1 MSSNADCFIV
11 LPANCAS
18 GSLIL
23 GRNAED
29 ATEVGGVGVATE
41 VCYYDVSDILEGKV
55 REGQSKTKT
64 SSRLIKRMTHLI
76 SHTNLPHLQHVVR
89 LMAVQLWSQLAMPC
103 V

>member
-41 VCYYDVSDILEGKV
+41 VCYYDVSDVLEGKV
-55 REGQSKTKT
+55 RDRVKDKDKLDSIYSND
-64 SSRLIKRMTHLI
+64 SSSYTF
-76 SHTNLPHLQHVVR
+76 LP
-89 LMAVQLWSQLAMPC
+89 LATY
-103 V
+103 

>member
-41 VCYYDVSDILEGKV
+41 VCYYDVSDVLEGKV
-55 REGQSKTKT
+55 RDSRAATVKDKDKLDSIYSND
-64 SSRLIKRMTHLI
+64 SSSYTF
-76 SHTNLPHLQHVVR
+76 LP
-89 LMAVQLWSQLAMPC
+89 LATY
-103 V
+103 

>member
-55 REGQSKTKT
+55 RGTVLDKDKLKTHQAND
-64 SSRLIKRMTHLI
+64 SSHFTHE
-76 SHTNLPHLQHVVR
+76 
-89 LMAVQLWSQLAMPC
+89 LATLATC
-103 V
+103 C

>member
-41 VCYYDVSDILEGKV
+41 VCYYDVSDVLEGKV
-55 REGQSKTKT
+55 RDSRAARVKDKDKLDSINSND
-64 SSRLIKRMTHLI
+64 SSSYTF
-76 SHTNLPHLQHVVR
+76 LP
-89 LMAVQLWSQLAMPC
+89 LATY
-103 V
+103 

>member
-55 REGQSKTKT
+55 REALLRQRQAQD
-64 SSRLIKRMTHLI
+64 SS
-76 SHTNLPHLQHVVR
+76 SE
-89 LMAVQLWSQLAMPC
+89 
-103 V
+103 